1 MQPTQKNRFLVKDL
15 TASFQFP
22 EYWLYST
29 WMKFG
34 LQYRKTTLGPLW
46 LMISPAV
53 FVIMLGFLFSSV
65 NARPLDVFMPYM
77 SVGYITWTLMVGIIS
92 NSTPLFHQRR
102 SELLQGDMRL
112 TDIVLSNLFTT
123 FLQFLHQ
130 TPILIAV
137 FIFFKITIA
146 PLALLI
152 SLLGIILI
160 LLNGVWLS
168 IVCGIIGTQ
177 FRDLAEVISA
187 VMRLAFFI
195 TPIIWMHQNGAGGI
209 LGVYLVLNP
218 FFHFLEVVRAPLLG
232 NTIPQLTWIIVL
244 SVTCLGYILAI
255 SLYRIQARRIPLW
268 V

>member
-1 MQPTQKNRFLVKDL
+1 MSRPQKNRYLIHDL
-15 TASFQFP
+15 TASFRFP
-22 EYWLYST
+22 EYWVYST

-53 FVIMLGFLFSSV
+53 FVVMLGFLFSSV
-65 NARPLDVFMPYM
+65 NGRPLDVFMPYM

-112 TDIVLSNLFTT
+112 TDIVLSNLFAT
-123 FLQFLHQ
+123 FLQYLHQ
-130 TPILIAV
+130 VPILIGV
-137 FIFFKITIA
+137 FIFFKIGVS
-146 PLALLI
+146 PLNLI
-152 SLLGIILI
+152 IGGLGICLI
-160 LLNGVWLS
+160 VLNGVWLS

-195 TPIIWMHQNGAGGI
+195 TPIIWMHENGAGGI
-209 LGVYLVLNP
+209 LGIYLVLNP
-218 FFHFLEVVRAPLLG
+218 FFHFLEIVRAPLLG
-232 NTIPQLTWIIVL
+232 NPIPQLTWIIVL
-244 SVTCLGYILAI
+244 CITILGYSFALT
-255 SLYRIQARRIPLW
+255 LYRIQARRIALW